1 MGLLVNLF
9 TIAGGSALLTGKSL
23 SEKRH
28 AKKIDDKLEQG
39 YIGTNETRQRYLLN
53 LLLSDD
59 PKQYAEF
66 EEIWGKKF
74 VRSDY
79 GSLAELHKPIKEIA
93 DREDW
98 EMIRTS
104 GCPYGKED
112 PIWALYHECRM
123 RNYGY

>member
-9 TIAGGSALLTGKSL
+9 TIAGGSALLTGKSI

-28 AKKIDDKLEQG
+28 ASKVDAQVEQG
-39 YIGTNETRQRYLLN
+39 YIGTNAKRQDYLLN
-53 LLLSDD
+53 LLLSGD

-93 DREDW
+93 DREGW
-98 EMIRTS
+98 EMIRRF

-112 PIWALYHECRM
+112 PIFAVYRQYRR
-123 RNYGY
+123 RNYGF